1 MKQFIVFSA
10 LVAMC
15 TATFPLTFTS
25 GSTAYVLSAAGTT
38 NAAIGLA
45 LLGITKIAVLGAIA
59 ASRSKRSVGAPIDF
73 TQMFEGIDAQD
84 QYECGKLMT
93 CYAFAK
99 NPEKLTEEERAVIGL
114 FDDLANIQPNAY
126 GKFQWAAYTGTFKN
140 PVVCHQRYNS
150 CPVSAEKLSNL
161 VSVRI
166 N

>member
-1 MKQFIVFSA
+1 M
-10 LVAMC
+10 
-15 TATFPLTFTS
+15 
-25 GSTAYVLSAAGTT
+25 
-38 NAAIGLA
+38 A

-59 ASRSKRSVGAPIDF
+59 ASRSKRAVGAPIDF